1 VGKRGN
7 ITEIGGAS
15 NDFRGKILFYLVKVG
30 R

>member
-1 VGKRGN
+1 VRKRDN
-7 ITEIGGAS
+7 IRDIGGAS